1 MAGEA
6 WASAAHSATKQSTAH
21 VICNRQTGVL
31 TRAKDGAAQVSEIML
46 LVAGEDLINLQS
58 PIPH

>member
-6 WASAAHSATKQSTAH
+6 WANATLSATRQRTARGICKQQTGE
-21 VICNRQTGVL
+21 VICVDEWRQ
-31 TRAKDGAAQVSEIML
+31 L

-58 PIPH
+58 QFHNN